1 MADYTKEDA
10 QGIWAEAV
18 EVFDGLSGD
27 EKDKANE
34 IYVKYSVFF
43 MDGIALHKATSEAQT
58 ASLTPPC
65 HGAQEYDDIL
75 ASQAAFEGA
84 SQEGK

>member
-18 EVFDGLSGD
+18 EVFDRLPSND
-27 EKDKANE
+27 RDKANE
-34 IYVKYSVFF
+34 IYVKY
-43 MDGIALHKATSEAQT
+43 GIALHKATSEART

>member
-1 MADYTKEDA
+1 MDYTKKDA
-10 QGIWAEAV
+10 QDIWDDAV
-18 EVFDGLSGD
+18 EVFDDLPNND
-27 EKDKANE
+27 DREKANLL
-34 IYVKYSVFF
+34 YVKYSVFF
-43 MDGIALHKATSEAQT
+43 KDGIALLKATSEART
-58 ASLTPPC
+58 GSLTPPC